1 MHDPLIQY
9 LVGTCIL
16 SVGLVIWLSA
26 PDIAYGLSHFWER
39 WIGKRTDDSGAAP
52 RTIQPPSYRARL
64 IIWRTIGTLILLEG
78 LVWLVLATSG
88 AFHLMPHAK
97 P

>member
-16 SVGLVIWLSA
+16 SVGIAILLSA
-26 PDIAYGLSHFWER
+26 PDIAQGLSRLWER
-39 WIGKRTDDSGAAP
+39 LLGKKDDSG
-52 RTIQPPSYRARL
+52 TNSHSDQPLSYRARL
-64 IIWRTIGTLILLEG
+64 IIWRTIGIIILVEG
-78 LVWLVLATSG
+78 FIWLALATAG
-88 AFHLMPHAK
+88 VFHLAPRNK